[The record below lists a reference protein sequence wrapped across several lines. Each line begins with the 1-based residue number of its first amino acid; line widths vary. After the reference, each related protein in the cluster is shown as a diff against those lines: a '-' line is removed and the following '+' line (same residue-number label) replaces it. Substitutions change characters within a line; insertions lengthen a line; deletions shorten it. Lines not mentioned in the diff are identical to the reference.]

1 MIQAKDSKDLE
12 ESQSHIE
19 SKKIYIPFTGVFSL
33 QVGTDGSLIVC
44 SYEYEMRSFYL
55 RQLSANGN

>member
-1 MIQAKDSKDLE
+1 MIQAKNSKDLE

-19 SKKIYIPFTGVFSL
+19 SNKIYIPFTGVFSL

-44 SYEYEMRSFYL
+44 SYEMRSFYL